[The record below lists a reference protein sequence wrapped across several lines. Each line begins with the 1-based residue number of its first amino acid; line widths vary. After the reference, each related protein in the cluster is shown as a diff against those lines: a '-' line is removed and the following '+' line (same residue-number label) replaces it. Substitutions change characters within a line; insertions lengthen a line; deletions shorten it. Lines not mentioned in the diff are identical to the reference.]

1 MYHNNKIY
9 TTLAPKCKLK
19 LSSIIETDMAQQIPT
34 ELTSY
39 LEKHI
44 IVYYNG
50 FDRAHDISHVR
61 QVIEESL
68 RLARHYDV
76 NPAMVLTIA
85 AYHDTG
91 LCRGR
96 EVHHLA
102 SGEILQTDTTLRQW
116 FTEEQIK
123 VMKEAVEDHRA
134 SCGHAPRNIYGLI
147 VAEADRCIEPEY
159 TLRRAVQYG
168 LDHYPALGIQEQ
180 YQRFKEHVRSK
191 YGESGYLKLW
201 IPQSNNA
208 KQLAKLR
215 RIISDEEKLYTLFDR
230 LYIELTASYPDI
242 P

>member
-1 MYHNNKIY
+1 M
-9 TTLAPKCKLK
+9 T
-19 LSSIIETDMAQQIPT
+19 QQIPT

-39 LEKHI
+39 LEKQI
-44 IVYYNG
+44 IVCYTG
-50 FDRAHDISHVR
+50 MDRAPGISHVR

-68 RLARHYDV
+68 RLAHHYDV

-168 LDHYPALGIQEQ
+168 LDHYPALSIQEQ

-242 P
+242 L

>member
-1 MYHNNKIY
+1 M
-9 TTLAPKCKLK
+9 T
-19 LSSIIETDMAQQIPT
+19 QQIST
-34 ELTSY
+34 ELTTY
-39 LEKHI
+39 LERHI
-44 IVYYNG
+44 IVCYNS

-96 EVHHLA
+96 EAHHLA

-134 SCGHAPRNIYGLI
+134 SCGHAPRSIYGLI

-180 YQRFKEHVRSK
+180 YQQFREHVRSK

-215 RIISDEEKLYTLFDR
+215 CIIADEEKLYTLFDR
-230 LYIELTASYPDI
+230 LYTELTASQPDI